1 MPKTR
6 GGEWRRGVSW
16 GCSIGALLKNER
28 LGKRLELFTG
38 NTGGIGVEFNDE
50 RVKDLENYGQV
61 VRLSLPE
68 GHKRERLQG

>member
-1 MPKTR
+1 
-6 GGEWRRGVSW
+6 
-16 GCSIGALLKNER
+16 LKNER

>member
-1 MPKTR
+1 
-6 GGEWRRGVSW
+6 
-16 GCSIGALLKNER
+16 LKNER

-50 RVKDLENYGQV
+50 RVKDLENYGLV